1 MTTPNKGLLQPA
13 YNSTTPT
20 WDQPLNENFGR
31 IDTSLGSVQN
41 ISLNLA
47 GAATV
52 NLGNVYPIIGSY
64 PWNPASYLALIV
76 SVTGTLTGNCIVNIP
91 AGVCGQWIVYNSTTG
106 SYTLTFSS
114 GGGGSSVVCA
124 QGVRTIIYSD
134 GTNVAVADDRVVPD
148 VIPSGTAMLFIQT
161 SAPTGWTK
169 STAHNNKA
177 LRVVSG
183 TAASGGSVD
192 FTTAFASQAV
202 SGNVGNTT
210 LTIDQIPSHT
220 HTINKFTTN
229 SQRGDSGALNSF
241 SGSLNGTATSNAVG
255 GGQSHTH
262 TFTGTAINLAVSYVD
277 AIIATKD

>member
-1 MTTPNKGLLQPA
+1 MTTTNKGLNQPA
-13 YNSTTPT
+13 YNSAA
-20 WDQPLNENFGR
+20 WDVPLNSNFGY
-31 IDTSLGSVQN
+31 IDTSLGG
-41 ISLNLA
+41 ILNLNA
-47 GAATV
+47 TGA
-52 NLGNVYPIIGSY
+52 SS
-64 PWNPASYLALIV
+64 PASISFDDSRNLII
-76 SVTGTLTGNCIVNIP
+76 SISGTLTMNIVYTLPLNATATGIV
-91 AGVCGQWIVYNSTTG
+91 GGQWIVYNNT
-106 SYTLTFSS
+106 S
-114 GGGGSSVVCA
+114 GAYSVTIAPVSGAGTSVTCS

-229 SQRGDSGALNSF
+229 SQRGDSGELNSF
-241 SGSLNGTATSNAVG
+241 SGYLNGTATSNAVG